1 MESEG
6 ECDQVWLTHVKGKC
20 CQRRENSLYQ
30 ILRLKI
36 TQLSTVK
43 ETLTLCK
50 KKKKKKWFFFFFF

>member
-50 KKKKKKWFFFFFF
+50 KKKKKRKF